1 VGGGSDLQDFNKP
14 KLIIETYDSYKK
26 YVENDELVL
35 ATSSETK
42 VENSNYTL
50 NFDSHFMLTSI
61 IVLKHSPRVVVIHE
75 PITHSVVSMIN
86 AADARALM

>member
-14 KLIIETYDSYKK
+14 KLIIETYD
-26 YVENDELVL
+26 LVL

-61 IVLKHSPRVVVIHE
+61 IVLKHSPRVVVIHY